1 MSRVKIFIVSSILI
15 ALDVG
20 VTYGVFRFALILRK
34 VLAPFLG
41 KSPVPWDHAVPVA
54 ELGIFLI
61 LGMFLLL
68 GLYPG
73 YGLTA
78 IKELEQMGKAVTLA
92 FVLLATISYLN
103 KPFQE
108 FPRSIFPIAWS
119 LSIFALP
126 VMRFATRNF
135 LCRTQIYGV
144 PVTIFGEGQWADKV
158 VQSLLRM
165 RRIGWRPTEQ
175 YPHERITLQEKYKS
189 SEIAIIAST
198 PDVLIAGLVR
208 VLNQHFRTVVLIQK
222 TEHLGSLCVETR
234 DLDRYLGLEFHFHLL
249 TRRNRWLKKVTDL
262 IGSILL
268 LILLGPFLLF
278 LSILIA
284 IDSPGPVLFSQER
297 MGKEFRRFDLL
308 KFRTMVV
315 GAEGKLQQLL
325 EEDSTLKAQYV
336 EFHKLSNDPRVT
348 RVGRILRKFS
358 LDELP
363 QLWNVLKG
371 EMSLSGPRAYM
382 PAELDK
388 MGYYAPTIFRVDPG
402 MTGLWQV
409 LGRSNTSFQK
419 RLEMDEYY
427 ISNWSLWMD
436 IYILMKTLG
445 VVVGGTGT

>member
-1 MSRVKIFIVSSILI
+1 MSRVKVILVSSIFV
-15 ALDVG
+15 AVDVG
-20 VTYGVFRFALILRK
+20 VTYGVFRLAVILSR
-34 VLAPFLG
+34 VLALFLG
-41 KSPVPWDHAVPVA
+41 RSPIPWEHAVPVA
-54 ELGIFLI
+54 ELGLFLI

-108 FPRSIFPIAWS
+108 FPRSIFPIAWF
-119 LSIFALP
+119 LSTLALP

-144 PVTIFGEGQWADKV
+144 PVTIFGEGRWADNV
-158 VQSLLRM
+158 VLSLRRM
-165 RRIGWRPTEQ
+165 RRIGWRPTKQ
-175 YPHERITLQEKYKS
+175 YPHESITLQDKYKS
-189 SEIAIIAST
+189 SDIAIIAST
-198 PDVLIAGLVR
+198 PDVPIASLVR
-208 VLNQHFRTVVLIQK
+208 VLNQYFRTVVLIQK
-222 TEHLGSLCVETR
+222 TEQLGSLWVETR

-249 TRRNRWLKKVTDL
+249 TRRNRWLKKATDL

-284 IDSPGPVLFSQER
+284 IDSPGSVFFSQER
-297 MGKEFRRFDLL
+297 MGKDFRRFELL

-315 GAEGKLQQLL
+315 GAEGKLEQLL
-325 EEDSTLKAQYV
+325 EEDPMLKAQYV

-348 RVGRILRKFS
+348 RVGRFLRKFS

-382 PAELDK
+382 PAELEQ
-388 MGYYAPTIFRVDPG
+388 MGYFAPTIFRVDPG

-409 LGRSNTSFQK
+409 LGRNNTNFQE